1 MTTRNILLFAFL
13 HSTPLMSSYILY
25 IRAIHYSK
33 KSTKQAMLA
42 FRSKWAERCSHFLD
56 CLSFFDSRYDKFSL
70 FCNFIQPECMHV
82 CQLTSLTPSLPHSL
96 THCQL
101 TWLKV
106 EGILQLIWKM
116 ERTQSFLP
124 ILSNTARVAS
134 SLASLTHSHTPS
146 LRAARLSNTARVAS
160 SLASLTHSLTPS
172 LRTVRCCRT
181 LLGWRHP

>member
-1 MTTRNILLFAFL
+1 MPADIT
-13 HSTPLMSSYILY
+13 
-25 IRAIHYSK
+25 
-33 KSTKQAMLA
+33 
-42 FRSKWAERCSHFLD
+42 
-56 CLSFFDSRYDKFSL
+56 
-70 FCNFIQPECMHV
+70 
-82 CQLTSLTPSLPHSL
+82 HSL

-181 LLGWRHP
+181 LLGWRRPWPGRAPGGRSLAPSLAHSLPPAAARGTAPLGPGGRPA